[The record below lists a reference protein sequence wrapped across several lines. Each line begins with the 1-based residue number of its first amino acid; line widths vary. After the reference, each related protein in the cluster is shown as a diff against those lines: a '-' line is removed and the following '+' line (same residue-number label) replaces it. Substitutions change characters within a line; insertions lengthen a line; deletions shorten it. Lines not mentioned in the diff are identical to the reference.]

1 MQHQFWAINKMNLQH
16 SAEIVMEN
24 NSNESDAER
33 AMIGD
38 MTNSNYN
45 DTYIRISTT
54 VGAMPHS

>member
-1 MQHQFWAINKMNLQH
+1 
-16 SAEIVMEN
+16 MEN

-54 VGAMPHS
+54 VGAMPHSWSVYNAESIVQM